1 MCFSLD
7 SEKFSRPLNVSLLM
21 LGEFQARNAAVASL
35 AVKTVFPNLDES
47 IIEKGLEKTVLPGRF
62 EPVDLSTSRFENI
75 SNLIL
80 DGAHTVKSIG
90 FTMDTFCN
98 LFSNAKTDSYLLFAC
113 ASDKKAE
120 EIAELFK
127 GKFSHIILTVPGGT
141 KESDF
146 PRLKAAFEKS
156 GIEYTAIPDYLKA
169 IPYILSKAAEEK
181 ATVLVTGSFYLVA
194 EVKKYLLAQ
203 KTIIQ
208 FSH

>member
-1 MCFSLD
+1 
-7 SEKFSRPLNVSLLM
+7 
-21 LGEFQARNAAVASL
+21 
-35 AVKTVFPNLDES
+35 
-47 IIEKGLEKTVLPGRF
+47 
-62 EPVDLSTSRFENI
+62 
-75 SNLIL
+75 
-80 DGAHTVKSIG
+80 
-90 FTMDTFCN
+90 MDTFCN
-98 LFSNAKTDSYLLFAC
+98 LFPNEKNDSYLLFAC
-113 ASDKKAE
+113 AADKNAE

-127 GKFSHIILTVPGGT
+127 GKFSQIILTVPGGT

-203 KTIIQ
+203 KTIVQ